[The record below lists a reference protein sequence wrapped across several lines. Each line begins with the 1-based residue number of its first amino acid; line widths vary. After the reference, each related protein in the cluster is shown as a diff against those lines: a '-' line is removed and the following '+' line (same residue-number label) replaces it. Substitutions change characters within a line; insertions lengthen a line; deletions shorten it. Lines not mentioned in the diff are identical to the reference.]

1 VPDDDVLLF
10 SYGTL
15 QDPAVQVAIFGR
27 ELDGQADVL
36 FGYTLDWLEI
46 ADSPVVAPSG
56 RAGYP
61 IVVALDGPTDGVPGQ
76 VLRLTAAELAAAD
89 EYEADDYTRVLAP
102 LQSGTT
108 AWVYVRAA
116 AQSDRSRSQ
125 LPG

>member
-1 VPDDDVLLF
+1 MRDDDVLLF

-46 ADSPVVAPSG
+46 AESPVVAPSG
-56 RAGYP
+56 LAGYP
-61 IVVALDGPTDGVPGQ
+61 IVAAAAGPVDGVQGQ
-76 VLRLTAAELAAAD
+76 VLRLTAPELAAAD

-102 LQSGTT
+102 LQSGIT
-108 AWVYVRAA
+108 AWVYVAR
-116 AQSDRSRSQ
+116 
-125 LPG
+125 